1 MNETTENFW
10 KVWNNLEPWQPPQ
23 VFWRL
28 YYDEQGAP
36 LFYSMED
43 RPGNYI
49 DVTPEQYS
57 LASMQVRVVNGKLQQ
72 LSTKRSKKLMP
83 STTGTPC
90 HPQDVTVVVAE
101 DSEHQCWRMKY
112 NESN

>member
-10 KVWNNLEPWQPPQ
+10 QVWNNLEPWQPPE

-28 YYDEQGAP
+28 YYDEQGSP
-36 LFYSMED
+36 MFYSMED
-43 RPGNYI
+43 LPGNYI

-57 LASMQVRVVNGKLQQ
+57 LSSMQVRVVNGKLQQ
-72 LSTKRSKKLMP
+72 LSNKQTKKLMP
-83 STTGTPC
+83 SSTGTPC
-90 HPQDVTVVVAE
+90 YPNNVAIVVDA

-112 NESN
+112 NETN

>member
-57 LASMQVRVVNGKLQQ
+57 RASMQVRVVNGKLQQ
-72 LSTKRSKKLMP
+72 LSTKRTKKLMP

-90 HPQDVTVVVAE
+90 HPRDVAVVVAS
-101 DSEHQCWRMKY
+101 DREHQCWRMKY
-112 NESN
+112 NEPN